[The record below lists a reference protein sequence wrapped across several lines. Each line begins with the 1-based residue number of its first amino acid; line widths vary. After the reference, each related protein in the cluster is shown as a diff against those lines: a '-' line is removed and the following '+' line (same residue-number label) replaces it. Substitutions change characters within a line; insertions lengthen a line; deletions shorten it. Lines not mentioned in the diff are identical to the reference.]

1 MKSNSTQ
8 SEGFQ
13 SLHVRDAEQDQG
25 LSSQHIQDS
34 LWAIKRRLEGIESA
48 LTAGVRLAYSLPEVC
63 KALGISPAFS
73 DPQFAE
79 ILGCCPRT
87 VFSLRKSGQLPF
99 FTVGNRPRV
108 RREDLAAFMARR
120 AMPAMPVAAVQE
132 GGRNGK

>member
-1 MKSNSTQ
+1 MVTNELITLDQ
-8 SEGFQ
+8 SPPPAPASAPITTPKTRAAVLALVVPPEE
-13 SLHVRDAEQDQG
+13 A
-25 LSSQHIQDS
+25 
-34 LWAIKRRLEGIESA
+34 ARLRPREA
-48 LTAGVRLAYSLPEVC
+48 CA
-63 KALGISPAFS
+63 ALGISPAFS